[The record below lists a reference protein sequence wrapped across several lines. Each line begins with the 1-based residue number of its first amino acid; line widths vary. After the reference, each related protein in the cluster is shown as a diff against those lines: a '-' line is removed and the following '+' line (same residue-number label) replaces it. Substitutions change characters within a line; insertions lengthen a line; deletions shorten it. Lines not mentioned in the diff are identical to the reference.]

1 VTPVDLALERAWAE
15 SWPRV
20 IGRLVRE
27 THDLELAEDATQDA
41 FVTAMETWPHEGI
54 PANPGGWLMT
64 VARRKVLDRQR
75 RSTTLARKLP
85 LLIVPGED
93 DPDPVNAWHDDGLRL
108 IFTCCHPTLAPENR
122 VALAL
127 RLICGLDTG
136 TIARLFLVTETTM
149 AARLTRSRKK
159 IAAAG
164 IAWRVPEPAEM
175 PTRLA
180 SVLDTIYLLFTAGH
194 TRPIGD
200 ALVDPLLLDRS
211 ADLARLVA
219 EFLPAEPEALGLD
232 ALVTLSN
239 ARQPART
246 DPGGRL
252 VPLEDQDRSLWDA
265 DAIGR
270 GGQTLERSL
279 MLTQGQLP
287 GRFAIQAAIEAVHL
301 EAPAFAHT
309 DWAQL
314 FALYTVLD
322 VVAPSPLV
330 KLNRAVVLARIAG
343 PGPGLAAIDALAI
356 AADASLRPSLAIAR
370 ADLLRQAGE
379 WSLAADAYRVAM
391 SAMNN
396 DAQREFLAGRLAEM
410 EDAIIRS

>member
-1 VTPVDLALERAWAE
+1 MTTVEIALERAWAD

-27 THDLELAEDATQDA
+27 THDLDLAEDATQDA
-41 FVTAMETWPHEGI
+41 FVAAMETWPREGI

-85 LLIVPGED
+85 LLIVPGNDEIDPID
-93 DPDPVNAWHDDGLRL
+93 DWHDDGLRL

-164 IAWRVPEPAEM
+164 IAWRIPEPAEM

-200 ALVDPLLLDRS
+200 VLIDPLLLDRS
-211 ADLARLVA
+211 ADLARIVA
-219 EFLPAEPEALGLD
+219 ELLPDEPEALGLH

-239 ARQPART
+239 ARRHART
-246 DPGGRL
+246 D
-252 VPLEDQDRSLWDA
+252 RS
-265 DAIGR
+265 G
-270 GGQTLERSL
+270 
-279 MLTQGQLP
+279 
-287 GRFAIQAAIEAVHL
+287 
-301 EAPAFAHT
+301 
-309 DWAQL
+309 
-314 FALYTVLD
+314 
-322 VVAPSPLV
+322 
-330 KLNRAVVLARIAG
+330 G
-343 PGPGLAAIDALAI
+343 PGTARRPG
-356 AADASLRPSLAIAR
+356 P
-370 ADLLRQAGE
+370 Q
-379 WSLAADAYRVAM
+379 
-391 SAMNN
+391 
-396 DAQREFLAGRLAEM
+396 
-410 EDAIIRS
+410 